1 MRVRRGPFAADMNGR
16 PCVIIDDVL
25 TTGATLAE
33 AARVLSSA
41 GALVRGAVVLAATRP
56 PVTLDYGTGDR
67 AVAGQWPVNEKNK
80 PKKDE

>member
-1 MRVRRGPFAADMNGR
+1 MRGR
-16 PCVIIDDVL
+16 PWVPELRGTPCIIIDDVL

-33 AARVLSSA
+33 AARALRQA

-56 PVTLDYGTGDR
+56 PVPSEFPGGARMGARR
-67 AVAGQWPVNEKNK
+67 AGVKEKNK